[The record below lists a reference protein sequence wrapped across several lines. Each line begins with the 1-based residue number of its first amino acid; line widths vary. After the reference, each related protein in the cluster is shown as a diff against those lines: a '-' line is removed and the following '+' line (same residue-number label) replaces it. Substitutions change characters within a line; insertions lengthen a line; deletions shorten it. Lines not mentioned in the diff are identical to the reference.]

1 MSNEY
6 PYSVP
11 QTGTIS
17 PDLSDYPSVDT
28 IKKKIEM
35 YIKLRLGDQIIDIE
49 LDKEHIDLGI
59 EQALI
64 EYRSK
69 SSNSVEESYC
79 FLDLVKE
86 TQDYILPK
94 EIMSVRQL
102 FRRGIGSTTGTTAS
116 SFEPFASGFM
126 NAYLLS
132 AAPARVGG
140 LVNFEAFAGYQKLA
154 SRMFGGSIN
163 FTFNSVTKKL
173 TIARKIPESGEAV
186 LIWCYNYK
194 PDVAIL
200 NDHMAYPWIQ
210 KYAFAFCKQIVGQAR
225 SKFASTPGP
234 NGSVTMNGSEL
245 KQEAQ
250 AEMDMLIQELKMH
263 VDQSN
268 PIGYGFIIG

>member
-1 MSNEY
+1 MSNEF
-6 PYSVP
+6 PYSEP
-11 QTGTIS
+11 QAGAIS
-17 PDLSDYPSVDT
+17 PDFSHYPSVDD
-28 IKKKIEM
+28 IKTKITN
-35 YIKLRLGDQIIDIE
+35 YIKLRLGDQIVDIE

-79 FLDLVKE
+79 FLNLTKD
-86 TQDYILPK
+86 TQDYIMPK
-94 EIMSVRQL
+94 EIMSIRQI
-102 FRRGIGSTTGTTAS
+102 FRRGIGSVTGTTAS
-116 SFEPFASGFM
+116 QFEPFASGFL

-140 LVNFEAFAGYQKLA
+140 LVNFEAFTGYQKLA
-154 SRMFGGSIN
+154 ARMFGGWIN

-173 TIARKIPESGEAV
+173 TIARKIPDDGESV

-194 PDVAIL
+194 PDVALL
-200 NDHMAYPWIQ
+200 NDHMAYPWLQ
-210 KYAFAFCKQIVGQAR
+210 KYAYSFCKQIVGQAR
-225 SKFASTPGP
+225 SKFASVPGP

-245 KQEAQ
+245 KNEAQ
-250 AEMDMLIQELKMH
+250 TEMDALITELKMH

-268 PIGYGFIIG
+268 PIGYGFVIG